1 MQLLTS
7 INFIR
12 TKKPRDIDTY
22 TVFEFIKNKKS
33 NILDGILMKKK
44 LSEMF
49 PNPKVNE
56 YSSNLYAA
64 FYNTTDFSLYDLFE
78 SDTLKEKPN
87 LIAITPEQ
95 LAENIGIDPKDYMVE
110 TYEQK
115 YLKYKMKY
123 LQLKKLLNK

>member
-1 MQLLTS
+1 
-7 INFIR
+7 
-12 TKKPRDIDTY
+12 
-22 TVFEFIKNKKS
+22 
-33 NILDGILMKKK
+33 
-44 LSEMF
+44 MF

-56 YSSNLYAA
+56 YSPNLYAA
-64 FYNTTDFSLYDLFE
+64 FYNNSDFSLYDLFE
-78 SDTLKEKPN
+78 SDILKEKPN

-123 LQLKKLLNK
+123 LKLKMLYQVN